1 MLNTECSMA
10 KKRTSIPKQV
20 AEAVMKEYRH
30 KCAVCGRHSPQLH
43 HLNEDPADND
53 TGNLLPLCP
62 NCHLQD
68 AHDPTSRPEPKK
80 LRLFRKYKDPLI
92 LDPRFHPIYRRM
104 KFLREPVEPPNPALY
119 KYRANELLDFVAQ
132 FQMGGFYRGK
142 ILDLLNN
149 PEVHF
154 CLKRTLEGNPV
165 TKGQVQGDSILHSAA
180 FEYRTDQI
188 EALVV
193 ELIRYQGWV
202 AKSAQPEL

>member
-1 MLNTECSMA
+1 MA
-10 KKRTSIPKQV
+10 KKRVSIPKQI

-43 HLNEDPADND
+43 HLNEDPADNHAY
-53 TGNLLPLCP
+53 NLLPLCP

-80 LRLFRKYKDPLI
+80 LRLFRKFKDPLI

-104 KFLREPVEPPNPALY
+104 AFLQDQIGTPNTALY
-119 KYRANELLDFVAQ
+119 KYRADELLNFIAQ
-132 FQMGGFYRGK
+132 FQMGAFYRGK

-149 PEVHF
+149 HVNHF
-154 CLKRTLEGNPV
+154 CLGRMVEGNPV
-165 TKGQVQGDSILHSAA
+165 SKEQVQSDSMLRSAA
-180 FEYRTDQI
+180 FEYRNDQI
-188 EALVV
+188 ETLIV

-202 AKSAQPEL
+202 AKHPQPEI

>member
-1 MLNTECSMA
+1 MA
-10 KKRTSIPKQV
+10 KKRTSIPKQT

-53 TGNLLPLCP
+53 ANNLLPLCP

-68 AHDPTSRPEPKK
+68 AHDPTNRPEPKK
-80 LRLFRKYKDPLI
+80 LRLFRKFKDPLI

-104 KFLREPVEPPNPALY
+104 TFLQDQIGTPNTSIY
-119 KYRANELLDFVAQ
+119 KYRADELLHFIGQ
-132 FQMGGFYRGK
+132 FQMGVFYKGK

-149 PEVHF
+149 HHVHF
-154 CLKRTLEGNPV
+154 CLKRMIEGNPV
-165 TKGQVQGDSILHSAA
+165 EKAKVQSDPILRSEA
-180 FEYRTDQI
+180 FEHRNEQI
-188 EALVV
+188 ETLIV

-202 AKSAQPEL
+202 AKSTQPEL